1 MDPFKGNR
9 RLESA
14 IYEGMDYALY
24 SRHDIPDTFM
34 PFMMLFKDGNK
45 KLVRLAY
52 QGDPNIGFIESLNK
66 SEDTYDQIIMCFE
79 GRIPHENT
87 KHDAIIVKGFDT
99 SEDLG
104 LLFVQRFQGI
114 ESGKGFKK
122 LGRMSLASKTEQLP
136 VEVKPRTTSKDIE
149 EPYISGI
156 VLKEPDGLKSRE
168 IIAGHGNGSFL
179 ANYLYQSVIGSLSKN
194 ENDFSGKFNFAFV
207 PGTLGDNAFNRFVIE
222 QIGYEMMND
231 PAVKEWESKN
241 NRKLAL
247 SYKFEGSDQVQIEQL
262 TEAKKSN
269 RNLSKDESSHSKPN
283 IKENKPWWKIW

>member
-9 RLESA
+9 RLESG

-52 QGDPNIGFIESLNK
+52 EGDPNIGFIESLNK
-66 SEDTYDQIIMCFE
+66 SEETYDQIIMCFE
-79 GRIPHENT
+79 GRIPYENT
-87 KHDAIIVKGFDT
+87 KHDAVIVKGFDT
-99 SEDLG
+99 SEAEG

-136 VEVKPRTTSKDIE
+136 VESNPRTSNKDIE

-168 IIAGHGNGSFL
+168 IIAGHENGSFL
-179 ANYLYQSVIGSLSKN
+179 ANYLYQSVISSLSKN

-207 PGTLGDNAFNRFVIE
+207 PGTLVDGAFNRFIIE

-231 PAVKEWESKN
+231 PAVKEWESEN
-241 NRKLAL
+241 NRKLTL
-247 SYKFEGSDQVQIEQL
+247 SYKFEGSDQVQIGQTIE
-262 TEAKKSN
+262 TNKSN
-269 RNLSKDESSHSKPN
+269 RNPYTDEDSDSKPTN
-283 IKENKPWWKIW
+283 KENKPWWKIW